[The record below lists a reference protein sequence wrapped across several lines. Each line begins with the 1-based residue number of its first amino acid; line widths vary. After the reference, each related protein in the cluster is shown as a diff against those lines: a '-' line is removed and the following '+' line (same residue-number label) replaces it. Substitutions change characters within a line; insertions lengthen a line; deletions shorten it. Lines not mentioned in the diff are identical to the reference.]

1 MRWRSVLAW
10 LTKKGYEGI
19 VCSCDFATL
28 CRKAA
33 AARIE
38 KLSIALNNG
47 QAIRNILERVI
58 GFVEV
63 NKIVC

>member
-10 LTKKGYEGI
+10 LTKKRYEGI
-19 VCSCDFATL
+19 VCSCDFAIL

-33 AARIE
+33 AVRIE
-38 KLSIALNNG
+38 KLSIALNIG

-58 GFVEV
+58 GYVGV
-63 NKIVC
+63 NKSVC